1 MKWNMRLEATDEGHT
16 DVSLYI
22 KIMTSADFQAPLLPV
37 TVIAHVGMLLR
48 FVPFTC
54 SYDRLRGNT
63 FIQESLASTLSIS
76 ASFLVLKYFHMSG
89 VPRMEQRK
97 HFSSLRERRLPPCVP
112 AGGPWLACL
121 PVGPIFV
128 TLRAHTVISHEMSR
142 LHWAARPH
150 PPGGRPS
157 SWLPPSPSPYC
168 HNSHLALFHF

>member
-1 MKWNMRLEATDEGHT
+1 MRLEATDEGHT

-142 LHWAARPH
+142 LH
-150 PPGGRPS
+150 
-157 SWLPPSPSPYC
+157 
-168 HNSHLALFHF
+168 